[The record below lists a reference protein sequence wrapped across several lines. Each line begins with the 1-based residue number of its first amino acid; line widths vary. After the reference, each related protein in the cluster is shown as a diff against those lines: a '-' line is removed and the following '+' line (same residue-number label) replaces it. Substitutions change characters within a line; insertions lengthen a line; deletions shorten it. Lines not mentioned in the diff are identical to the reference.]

1 MIGPSF
7 ERIPTNMNTKT
18 VPSDIR
24 ARNIMAVFNLLF
36 PAATVSR
43 SELGRTLGL
52 SRMAA
57 TDVTGEM
64 LDNHIIRE
72 VGEDT
77 RTGRGKRS
85 VMFAIDTAFWRI
97 ITIDLSQ
104 QYLLQG
110 ALVDLGGRIIER
122 METPIEDC
130 ANISIALIAELARK
144 LMAVSSQPILGL
156 GVAVPGVVNHE
167 GTVVDA
173 VQLGWKDV
181 PLHDELRDM
190 LDLPVLV
197 GNATNAALVAER
209 FFGEGGA
216 DSMLIR
222 IGAGVGASLC
232 INGEI
237 VDGATCM
244 AGEIGHVVV
253 DPEGPGCACGKRGC
267 LEAYLSTNNL
277 YAQIASDPAHRTE
290 ILTGAGQLL
299 GRVMAMPLGLLNLHD
314 VTVDAPADIAGEI
327 FIHAMGGELS
337 AALNT
342 QYMTIPLLHRCQ
354 VGPNASLRGQAIS
367 VLRRLVPHIR
377 QLSTRMHTAH
387 DE

>member
-1 MIGPSF
+1 MIDSSF
-7 ERIPTNMNTKT
+7 ERIPTNTNTKT

-24 ARNIMAVFNLLF
+24 ARNIMAAFNLLF
-36 PAATVSR
+36 PAASVSR
-43 SELGRTLGL
+43 SELGKMLGL

-57 TDVTGEM
+57 SEVTREM
-64 LDNHIIRE
+64 LDTHIIRE

-85 VMFAIDTAFWRI
+85 VMLAIDTAFWRI
-97 ITIDLSQ
+97 ITIDLSP
-104 QYLLQG
+104 QYLVQG
-110 ALVDLGGRIIER
+110 ALVDMGGRIIER
-122 METPIEDC
+122 AEVPVEHGADIHVG
-130 ANISIALIAELARK
+130 LITSLVHR
-144 LMAVSSQPILGL
+144 LMATTTQPILGV
-156 GVAVPGVVNHE
+156 GVAVPGVVDHD

-173 VQLGWKDV
+173 VQLGWKDM
-181 PLHDELRDM
+181 PLHATLRAELGI
-190 LDLPVLV
+190 PVLV

-209 FFGEGGA
+209 FFGGGDA

-232 INGEI
+232 LNGQIINGS
-237 VDGATCM
+237 TCM

-253 DPEGPGCACGKRGC
+253 DPEGPACACGKRGC

-277 YAQIASDPAHRTE
+277 YAQIAAEPARRSE

-314 VTVDAPADIAGEI
+314 VTIDAPADIAGET
-327 FIHAMGGELS
+327 FIHAMSGELS
-337 AALNT
+337 AAMNT

-354 VGPNASLRGQAIS
+354 VGADASLRGQAIN
-367 VLRRLVPHIR
+367 VLRLLVPHIR
-377 QLSTRMHTAH
+377 ELHTR
-387 DE
+387 D

>member
-1 MIGPSF
+1 MNPSPL
-7 ERIPTNMNTKT
+7 EQILLNTSTKT

-24 ARNIMAVFNLLF
+24 GRNTMAAFNLLF
-36 PAATVSR
+36 PAASISR
-43 SELGRTLGL
+43 SELGKTLGL

-57 TDVTGEM
+57 TEVTGEM

-77 RTGRGKRS
+77 RSGRGKRS
-85 VMFAIDTAFWRI
+85 VMLAIDTAFWRI

-104 QYLLQG
+104 QYVVQG

-122 METPIEDC
+122 TEMPVEHGTDVTLEIIIDLVQRLK
-130 ANISIALIAELARK
+130 AD
-144 LMAVSSQPILGL
+144 AVQPILGV
-156 GVAVPGVVNHE
+156 GVAVPGVVDRD

-173 VQLGWKDV
+173 VQLGWEDV
-181 PLHDELRDM
+181 PLHAQLREALGM
-190 LDLPVLV
+190 PVLV

-209 FFGEGGA
+209 FFGEGSD

-232 INGEI
+232 LNGQI
-237 VDGATCM
+237 IDGATSM

-253 DPEGPGCACGKRGC
+253 DPEGPACACGKRGC

-277 YAQIASDPAHRTE
+277 YAQIAADPAQRTE

-299 GRVMAMPLGLLNLHD
+299 GRVMAMSLGLLNLRD
-314 VTVDAPADIAGEI
+314 VTIDAPADIAGET
-327 FIHAMGGELS
+327 FIHAMRGELS
-337 AALNT
+337 AAMNT

-354 VGPNASLRGQAIS
+354 VGADASLRGQAIN
-367 VLRRLVPHIR
+367 VLRLLVPHIR
-377 QLSTRMHTAH
+377 ELRAR
-387 DE
+387 D

>member
-1 MIGPSF
+1 MIDSSF
-7 ERIPTNMNTKT
+7 ERIPTNTNTKT

-24 ARNIMAVFNLLF
+24 ARNIMAAFNLLF
-36 PAATVSR
+36 PAASVSR
-43 SELGRTLGL
+43 SELGKMLGL

-57 TDVTGEM
+57 SEVTREM
-64 LDNHIIRE
+64 LDTHIIRE

-85 VMFAIDTAFWRI
+85 VMLAIDTAFWRI
-97 ITIDLSQ
+97 ITIDLSP
-104 QYLLQG
+104 QYLVQG
-110 ALVDLGGRIIER
+110 ALVDMGGRIIER
-122 METPIEDC
+122 AEVPVEHGADIHVG
-130 ANISIALIAELARK
+130 LITSLVRR
-144 LMAVSSQPILGL
+144 LMATTTQPILGV
-156 GVAVPGVVNHE
+156 GVAVPGVVDHD

-173 VQLGWKDV
+173 VQLGWKDM
-181 PLHDELRDM
+181 PLHATLRAELGI
-190 LDLPVLV
+190 PVLV

-209 FFGEGGA
+209 FFGGGDA

-232 INGEI
+232 LNGQIINGS
-237 VDGATCM
+237 TCM

-253 DPEGPGCACGKRGC
+253 DPEGPACACGKRGC

-277 YAQIASDPAHRTE
+277 YAQIAAEPARRSE

-314 VTVDAPADIAGEI
+314 VTIDAPADIAGET
-327 FIHAMGGELS
+327 FIHAMSGELS
-337 AALNT
+337 AAMNT

-354 VGPNASLRGQAIS
+354 VGADASLRGQAIN
-367 VLRRLVPHIR
+367 VLRLLVPHIR
-377 QLSTRMHTAH
+377 ELHTR
-387 DE
+387 D

>member
-1 MIGPSF
+1 MNPSPL
-7 ERIPTNMNTKT
+7 EQILLNTSTKT

-24 ARNIMAVFNLLF
+24 GRNTMAAFNLLF
-36 PAATVSR
+36 PAASISR
-43 SELGRTLGL
+43 SELGKTLGL

-57 TDVTGEM
+57 TEVTGEM

-77 RTGRGKRS
+77 RSGRGKRS
-85 VMFAIDTAFWRI
+85 VMLAIDTAFWRI

-104 QYLLQG
+104 QYVVQG

-122 METPIEDC
+122 TEIPVEHGTDVTLEIIIDLVQRLK
-130 ANISIALIAELARK
+130 AD
-144 LMAVSSQPILGL
+144 AVQPILGV
-156 GVAVPGVVNHE
+156 GVAVPGVVDRD

-173 VQLGWKDV
+173 VQLGWEDV
-181 PLHDELRDM
+181 PLHAQLREALGM
-190 LDLPVLV
+190 PVLV

-209 FFGEGGA
+209 FFGEGGD

-232 INGEI
+232 LNGQI
-237 VDGATCM
+237 IDGATSM

-253 DPEGPGCACGKRGC
+253 DPEGPACACGKRGC

-277 YAQIASDPAHRTE
+277 YAQITADPAQRTE

-299 GRVMAMPLGLLNLHD
+299 GRVMAMSLGLLNLRD
-314 VTVDAPADIAGEI
+314 VTIDAPADIAGET
-327 FIHAMGGELS
+327 FIHAMRGELS
-337 AALNT
+337 AAMNT

-354 VGPNASLRGQAIS
+354 VGANASLRGQAIN
-367 VLRRLVPHIR
+367 VLRLLVPHIR
-377 QLSTRMHTAH
+377 ELRAR
-387 DE
+387 D

>member
-1 MIGPSF
+1 MIDSSF
-7 ERIPTNMNTKT
+7 ERIPTNTNTKT

-24 ARNIMAVFNLLF
+24 ARNIMAAFNLLF
-36 PAATVSR
+36 PAASVSR
-43 SELGRTLGL
+43 SELGKMLGL

-57 TDVTGEM
+57 SEVTREM
-64 LDNHIIRE
+64 LDTHIIRE

-85 VMFAIDTAFWRI
+85 VMLAIDTAFWRI
-97 ITIDLSQ
+97 ITIDLSP
-104 QYLLQG
+104 QYLAQG
-110 ALVDLGGRIIER
+110 ALVDMGGRIIER
-122 METPIEDC
+122 AEVPVEHGADIHVG
-130 ANISIALIAELARK
+130 LITSLVRR
-144 LMAVSSQPILGL
+144 LMATTTQPILGV
-156 GVAVPGVVNHE
+156 GVAVPGVVDHD

-173 VQLGWKDV
+173 VQLGWKDM
-181 PLHDELRDM
+181 PLHATLRAELGI
-190 LDLPVLV
+190 PVLV

-209 FFGEGGA
+209 FFGGGDA

-232 INGEI
+232 LNGQIINGS
-237 VDGATCM
+237 TCM

-253 DPEGPGCACGKRGC
+253 DPEGPACACGKRGC

-277 YAQIASDPAHRTE
+277 YAQIAAEPARRSE

-314 VTVDAPADIAGEI
+314 VTIDAPADIAGET
-327 FIHAMGGELS
+327 FIHAMSGELS
-337 AALNT
+337 AAMNT

-354 VGPNASLRGQAIS
+354 VGADASLRGQAIN
-367 VLRRLVPHIR
+367 VLRLLVPHIR
-377 QLSTRMHTAH
+377 ELHTR
-387 DE
+387 D